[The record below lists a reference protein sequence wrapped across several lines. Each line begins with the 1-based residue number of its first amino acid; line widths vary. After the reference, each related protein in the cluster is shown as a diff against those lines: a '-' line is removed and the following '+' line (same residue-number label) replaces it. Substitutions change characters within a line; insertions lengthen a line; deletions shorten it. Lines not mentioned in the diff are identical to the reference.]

1 MKKNLGDKIV
11 FAPQPVLIIA
21 TYDENGNPNA
31 MNAAWG
37 GQISFHEI
45 ELNLSPHKTTE
56 NLNVKKALTVSFADK
71 SHIKEA
77 DYFGLVS
84 GHKVSDKIAKA
95 GMHTVKSE
103 HVDAPVIEEFPL
115 TLECEVTDV
124 TPLGRDVQ
132 VKARV
137 VNVLADESI
146 LDENG
151 KVDLDKLQPLVYDPS
166 YRVYRVVAP
175 GILGQCWNIG
185 KEIAAAE

>member
-56 NLNVKKALTVSFADK
+56 NLNVKKAFTVSFADK
-71 SHIKEA
+71 NHVKEA

-84 GHKVSDKIAKA
+84 GHKVPDKIDKA

-115 TLECEVTDV
+115 TLECEVTAI

-166 YRVYRVVAP
+166 YRVYR
-175 GILGQCWNIG
+175 
-185 KEIAAAE
+185 

>member
-56 NLNVKKALTVSFADK
+56 NLAVKKAFTVSFADK
-71 SHIKEA
+71 PHVKEA

-84 GHKVSDKIAKA
+84 GHKVGDKITKA
-95 GMHTVKSE
+95 GMHTVKAE

-115 TLECEVTDV
+115 TLECEVTEV
-124 TPLGRDVQ
+124 KPLGHDVQ

-185 KEIAAAE
+185 KEIATAE